1 MSIDIS
7 KIQAIDPPGCGCM
20 ECITGEYVPYDSL
33 YIDEVLEAV
42 LNGEITPRNN
52 LNDGTLIIY
61 RGSSNGR
68 VLSTIDSTMV
78 SRSDIIIV
86 PPNSIY
92 LDEDDPDEK
101 IVDISS
107 LAENYDD
114 DNEEQKT
121 LISSIV
127 DSEATAS
134 NPGHSTIIVYRS
146 PYGET
151 GLINLYS
158 SIDEDEIAILLYED

>member
-20 ECITGEYVPYDSL
+20 ECITGEYIPYDSY
-33 YIDEVLEAV
+33 YIDQVFEAI

-61 RGSSNGR
+61 RGSNGQ

-78 SRSDIIIV
+78 SRSDIVIV
-86 PPNSIY
+86 PPNSVY

-101 IVDISS
+101 IVDIST
-107 LAENYDD
+107 L
-114 DNEEQKT
+114 EELYEADEDKMKE

-134 NPGHSTIIVYRS
+134 NPGQSTIIVYRS
-146 PYGET
+146 PYSEA

-158 SIDEDEIAILLYED
+158 SIDEDEVAILLYEM

>member
-1 MSIDIS
+1 
-7 KIQAIDPPGCGCM
+7 M
-20 ECITGEYVPYDSL
+20 ECITGEYIPYDSI

-42 LNGEITPRNN
+42 LNGEISPRNN
-52 LNDGTLIIY
+52 LNDGTLIVY

-78 SRSDIIIV
+78 GRSDIVIV
-86 PPNSIY
+86 PPNAIY

-101 IVDISS
+101 VVDIST
-107 LAENYDD
+107 LEAKYEDGED
-114 DNEEQKT
+114 KLKE

-134 NPGHSTIIVYRS
+134 NPGSSTIIVYRS

-151 GLINLYS
+151 GLIDLYS
-158 SIDEDEIAILLYED
+158 SIDEDEVAILLYED

>member
-1 MSIDIS
+1 MGIDIS

-20 ECITGEYVPYDSL
+20 ECITGEYIPYDSF

-42 LNGEITPRNN
+42 LSGEITPRNN
-52 LNDGTLIIY
+52 LNDGTLVIY
-61 RGSSNGR
+61 RNGGR
-68 VLSTIDSTMV
+68 VFSTIDSTMV
-78 SRSDIIIV
+78 SRSNIVIV
-86 PPNSIY
+86 PPNSVY

-101 IVDISS
+101 IVDVST
-107 LAENYDD
+107 LEENY
-114 DNEEQKT
+114 EEDEDKLKE

-127 DSEATAS
+127 DNEATAS
-134 NPGHSTIIVYRS
+134 NPSNSTIIVYRS

-158 SIDEDEIAILLYED
+158 SIDEDEIAILLYEM

>member
-7 KIQAIDPPGCGCM
+7 KIQAIDPTGCGCM
-20 ECITGEYVPYDSL
+20 ECITGEYIPYDSY
-33 YIDEVLEAV
+33 YIDEVLEAI
-42 LNGEITPRNN
+42 LDGKISPRNN

-61 RGSSNGR
+61 RLNGR
-68 VLSTIDSTMV
+68 VCSTIDSTMV
-78 SRSDIIIV
+78 SRSDIVIV

-101 IVDISS
+101 IVDIST
-107 LAENYDD
+107 LEEKYEDD
-114 DNEEQKT
+114 EDKMKE
-121 LISSIV
+121 LISSVV
-127 DSEATAS
+127 DSDATAS
-134 NPGHSTIIVYRS
+134 NPGSYTIIVYRS

-158 SIDEDEIAILLYED
+158 SIDEDEVAILLYEM